1 MTVAIKNQSL
11 FYPRETNKTLWSV
24 THVAGTGRKALVDKH
39 GGLPWKPLAPALSE
53 SELGLTLL
61 QVSAVF
67 WGVESSTAAFC
78 RNNLFFRQTAGSSWG
93 HIVEMEPNLGF

>member
-1 MTVAIKNQSL
+1 MWQELAGRLLLINMGGCHGNHWLRHSL
-11 FYPRETNKTLWSV
+11 SQ
-24 THVAGTGRKALVDKH
+24 
-39 GGLPWKPLAPALSE
+39 ALSE